1 MDYNCGGAAR
11 PEPEPAPQASGVV
24 AVNSSAVAAAPTRAV
39 AHTNRLKGEKR
50 EVSNFWDIVWLILS
64 TFVFVAY
71 LLVLFQIIIDL
82 FRDHELGGGF
92 KALWIIG
99 LIFLPVM
106 TALVYIVARGR
117 GMAERQR
124 TAMQRA
130 KSDTDAY
137 IRDVAGKSPADQIA
151 QAKTLLDA
159 GTINADEFARLKAKA
174 LA

>member
-1 MDYNCGGAAR
+1 M
-11 PEPEPAPQASGVV
+11 
-24 AVNSSAVAAAPTRAV
+24 
-39 AHTNRLKGEKR
+39 
-50 EVSNFWDIVWLILS
+50 SNFWDIVWLILS

-71 LLVLFQIIIDL
+71 LLVLFQILVDL

-117 GMAERQR
+117 GMAERAR
-124 TAMQRA
+124 AAAQRA
-130 KSDTDAY
+130 KSESDAY
-137 IRDVAGKSPADQIA
+137 IRDVAGRSPADQIA
-151 QAKTLLDA
+151 TAKTLLDA
-159 GTINADEFARLKAKA
+159 GTITPDEFARLKAKA

>member
-1 MDYNCGGAAR
+1 
-11 PEPEPAPQASGVV
+11 
-24 AVNSSAVAAAPTRAV
+24 
-39 AHTNRLKGEKR
+39 
-50 EVSNFWDIVWLILS
+50 VSNFWDIVWLILS

-71 LLVLFQIIIDL
+71 LLVLFQILVDL

-117 GMAERQR
+117 GMAERAR
-124 TAMQRA
+124 AAAQRA
-130 KSDTDAY
+130 KSEADAY
-137 IRDVAGKSPADQIA
+137 IRDAAGKSPADQIA
-151 QAKTLLDA
+151 TAKTLLDA
-159 GTINADEFARLKAKA
+159 GTITPDEFARLKAKA

>member
-1 MDYNCGGAAR
+1 
-11 PEPEPAPQASGVV
+11 
-24 AVNSSAVAAAPTRAV
+24 
-39 AHTNRLKGEKR
+39 
-50 EVSNFWDIVWLILS
+50 VSNFWDIVWLILS

-71 LLVLFQIIIDL
+71 LLVLFQIVIDL

-124 TAMQRA
+124 AAMQRA
-130 KSDTDAY
+130 RSDTDAY

-151 QAKTLLDA
+151 SAKALLDA

>member
-1 MDYNCGGAAR
+1 
-11 PEPEPAPQASGVV
+11 
-24 AVNSSAVAAAPTRAV
+24 
-39 AHTNRLKGEKR
+39 
-50 EVSNFWDIVWLILS
+50 VSNFWDIVWLILS

-71 LLVLFQIIIDL
+71 LLVLFQIVVDL

-124 TAMQRA
+124 GAVQRA
-130 KSDTDAY
+130 KTETEAY

-151 QAKTLLDA
+151 TAKTLLDA
-159 GTINADEFARLKAKA
+159 GTITQDEFARLKAKA

>member
-1 MDYNCGGAAR
+1 
-11 PEPEPAPQASGVV
+11 
-24 AVNSSAVAAAPTRAV
+24 
-39 AHTNRLKGEKR
+39 
-50 EVSNFWDIVWLILS
+50 VSNFWDIVWLILS

-71 LLVLFQIIIDL
+71 LLVLFQILIDL

-124 TAMQRA
+124 AAVQRA
-130 KSDTDAY
+130 RSDTDAY
-137 IRDVAGKSPADQIA
+137 IKEVAGKSPADQIA
-151 QAKTLLDA
+151 QAKGLLDT